1 MLARGVDRRVRP
13 GMAWQFTVNNIRYKL
28 ERIGSGVRQLVS
40 VRFPIKVGVGISA
53 QTPFPRPFNM
63 NLNR

>member
-1 MLARGVDRRVRP
+1 
-13 GMAWQFTVNNIRYKL
+13 MAWQFTVNNIRYKL